1 MEEHRFSIHICQ
13 QIINDALLPNV
24 IASLPP
30 DDRAIAAYSL
40 QKSAELTSS
49 LVVSEDYCP
58 DLPRSRLS
66 EDQQF
71 AATRKRNIRI
81 VPQSRQPVKPKLS
94 AFNRRSSKM
103 MKTKEDSQ
111 SVSAFNSPKLAPLQ
125 TFEDS
130 EHSE

>member
-1 MEEHRFSIHICQ
+1 MEEHRFSIHICEE
-13 QIINDALLPNV
+13 IINDSLIPNV
-24 IASLPP
+24 MTSLAP
-30 DDRAIAAYSL
+30 DNRAIAAYSL

-71 AATRKRNIRI
+71 GAVQKRNIRI
-81 VPQSRQPVKPKLS
+81 VPQNRQPSKPTLS
-94 AFNRRSSKM
+94 TFNRRSSKM
-103 MKTKEDSQ
+103 MKAKEEGQ
-111 SVSAFNSPKLAPLQ
+111 SMSSFNNPKLAPLQ

-130 EHSE
+130 EHS

>member
-1 MEEHRFSIHICQ
+1 MEDHRFSIHVCQ
-13 QIINDALLPNV
+13 QIINDALIPNV
-24 IASLPP
+24 MTSLPP
-30 DDRAIAAYSL
+30 DNRAIAAYSL

-58 DLPRSRLS
+58 DMPRSRLS

-71 AATRKRNIRI
+71 GATQKRNIRI
-81 VPQSRQPVKPKLS
+81 VPQSRQLAKPKLS

-103 MKTKEDSQ
+103 VKAKDEIQ
-111 SVSAFNSPKLAPLQ
+111 SMSAFNSPKLAPLQ

-130 EHSE
+130 EHS